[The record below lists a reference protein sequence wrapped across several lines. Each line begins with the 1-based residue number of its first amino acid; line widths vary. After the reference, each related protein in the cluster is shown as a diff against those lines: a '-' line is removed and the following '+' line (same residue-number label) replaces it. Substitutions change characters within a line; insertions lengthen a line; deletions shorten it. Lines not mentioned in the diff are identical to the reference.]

1 MKKGPAL
8 VGAEPSEGCSGI
20 NRCEAPFQACAGLQA
35 AGHKAADAT
44 CRTSDAACACG
55 QGSHAG
61 AEQSGTYGDFAIE
74 RFHGHSFKNKINSN
88 QGLSSQ

>member
-8 VGAEPSEGCSGI
+8 VGAEPSEGRIGI

-35 AGHKAADAT
+35 ARHKAADAA
-44 CRTSDAACACG
+44 CRTQGAASACG
-55 QGSHAG
+55 PDSHAG
-61 AEQSGTYGDFAIE
+61 AEQSGAYGDFAIE

-88 QGLSSQ
+88 